1 MDFKEILYNY
11 ISEHAYSALIKEEA
25 YQKAASSR
33 RAAADRLSDT
43 LSAEQQQLLEEFTAA
58 LFAVCELESYYYFC
72 EALHIVRGLLA
83 V

>member
-25 YQKAASSR
+25 YQK
-33 RAAADRLSDT
+33 AAADRLSDT